1 MPCLL
6 LNTFHILAMVGNQL
20 GRNLQLEKLHHFI
33 SGQAVYRYSCTDKL
47 PCFKTQGKICN
58 RMWYFSSSARN
69 IQILITFF
77 ASRKEGRKNFCYW
90 SMKEILARKTMDK
103 IFQKNPKPQMI
114 CTPKSHLEVKNT
126 LISKLLVNI
135 FSDDSYKSF
144 NIYPKQVLTYSKADL
159 GLQQVLVTP
168 EDISK
173 ASPTRDSKLL
183 ACPYV

>member
-1 MPCLL
+1 
-6 LNTFHILAMVGNQL
+6 
-20 GRNLQLEKLHHFI
+20 
-33 SGQAVYRYSCTDKL
+33 
-47 PCFKTQGKICN
+47 
-58 RMWYFSSSARN
+58 
-69 IQILITFF
+69 
-77 ASRKEGRKNFCYW
+77 
-90 SMKEILARKTMDK
+90 
-103 IFQKNPKPQMI
+103 MI

-135 FSDDSYKSF
+135 FSDDFYKSF

-173 ASPTRDSKLL
+173 TSPTRDSKLL